1 MDEIR
6 YTIFLA
12 DGTQIPGCRLNGNNY
27 IVEGE
32 VYESIFDA
40 NLSPLVIRGTDETST
55 AYDHAELVQAVVH
68 GTETWMIFREVTPRE
83 LRERKMQADIE
94 YIAMM
99 ADVEL
104 ED

>member
-32 VYESIFDA
+32 IDESIFDA
-40 NLSPLVIRGTDETST
+40 NLSPLIILGTDESSLT
-55 AYDHAELVQAVVH
+55 YRHAGLVQSVKC
-68 GTETWMIFREVTPRE
+68 GDETWMIFRELTSQE
-83 LRERKMQADIE
+83 LREQKARADIE

-99 ADVEL
+99 ADIEL